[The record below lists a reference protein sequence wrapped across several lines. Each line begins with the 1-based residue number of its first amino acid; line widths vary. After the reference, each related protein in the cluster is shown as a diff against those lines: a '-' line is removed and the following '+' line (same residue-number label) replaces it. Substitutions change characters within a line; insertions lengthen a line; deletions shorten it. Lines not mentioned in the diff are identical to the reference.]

1 MEVTKK
7 RLLKESTIW
16 VVLIIITFIGTNI
29 YNKNKP
35 ENIISDAYQKIYNYT
50 IEVQKLEKSD
60 ITAVQE
66 CLDNGRKELS
76 KLRKKIELNDEMN
89 SQFNSLS
96 SQFDKTQE
104 SIITVAKEKIKLLQV
119 DIKEGKDTK
128 DLREEINNIIKSLEN
143 GNSKRAKSAA
153 ENLNKIMDNL

>member
-1 MEVTKK
+1 MEITKK
-7 RLLKESTIW
+7 RLYKESFIW
-16 VVLIIITFIGTNI
+16 IVIIIITFIGTNI

-50 IEVQKLEKSD
+50 VEAQKLEKSD

-66 CLDNGRKELS
+66 CLDNGREELS
-76 KLRKKIELNDEMN
+76 KLKKKVELNDKMN

-104 SIITVAKEKIKLLQV
+104 NIITVAKEKIKLLQV
-119 DIKEGKDTK
+119 DIKEGKDTN